1 VTYAEKLTAED
12 RRLKPS
18 EPAAAQ
24 ALRVR
29 ALSPHIGAYL
39 EQPDGTRLGVWK
51 ARAVRDKLELLS
63 VQPPGKRPMSWADFQ
78 RGLKR

>member
-1 VTYAEKLTAED
+1 M
-12 RRLKPS
+12 
-18 EPAAAQ
+18 
-24 ALRVR
+24 R

-51 ARAVRDKLELLS
+51 ARAVGDTLELLT
-63 VQPPGKRPMSWADFQ
+63 VQPPGKRPMPWADYE